1 MQLYFAPLEGI
12 TTYTYRNTHA
22 ACFGG
27 CDAYYAPFVTPA
39 ENEKIGRKNV
49 RDILPE
55 HNQNVNLKVQV
66 LANKSDAFLKFA
78 EKIKPLGYDEV
89 NINLG
94 CPSPTVVKKGRGA
107 GFLNDVLGMKR
118 FFDEIFE
125 ACDIKISVKTRT
137 GYVHSDEMDELMEIY
152 SRHPL
157 SLLIIHPRTKKEFYG
172 GEPNLAVFARALD
185 RATCPV
191 CYNGD
196 VLTVGDFREIEKAFP
211 SLRGVMIGRGAVK
224 NPALFREIRGGKPL
238 ATCELVHFSEQLI
251 ENYMQVLQSETFTLH
266 KLKEIWSY
274 MIRNFPEEKKI
285 QKAIKKANTLSDFK
299 QALWAL
305 PALESDFN

>member
-1 MQLYFAPLEGI
+1 MELYFAPLEGI
-12 TTYTYRNTHA
+12 TTFTYRNTHA

-55 HNQNVNLKVQV
+55 HNQNVPLKVQV
-66 LANKSDAFLKFA
+66 LTNKAEAFLKFV
-78 EKIKPLGYDEV
+78 EKIKPLGYSEV

-107 GFLNDVLGMKR
+107 GFLSDVPALAR

-125 ACDIKISVKTRT
+125 GCDMNISVKTRT
-137 GYVHSDEMDELMEIY
+137 GYVSSDEMDDLMKIY

-157 SLLIIHPRTKKEFYG
+157 SMLIIHPRTKKEFYG
-172 GEPNLAVFARALD
+172 GEPDRAVFARAL
-185 RATCPV
+185 AQSTCPV

-196 VLTVGDFREIEKAFP
+196 ILTVADFKEIKTAFP
-211 SLRGVMIGRGAVK
+211 SLCGVMIGRGAVK

-238 ATCELVHFSEQLI
+238 CTSELVQFSERLM

-266 KLKEIWSY
+266 KLKELWTY

-285 QKAIKKANTLSDFK
+285 QKAIKKASSLPDFK

-305 PALESDFN
+305 PELSE